1 MKPSALHTPLKER
14 HATWDSS
21 IFPTAQ
27 AKLPRHCAPSDA
39 AQAKELL
46 PAVEDAYKQ
55 VADAIAMF
63 R

>member
-1 MKPSALHTPLKER
+1 MKPSALHTPLKEQ

-21 IFPTAQ
+21 IFPIAQ
-27 AKLPRHCAPSDA
+27 AKLPSDA

>member
-21 IFPTAQ
+21 IFPTGASEVTE
-27 AKLPRHCAPSDA
+27 ALRASDA